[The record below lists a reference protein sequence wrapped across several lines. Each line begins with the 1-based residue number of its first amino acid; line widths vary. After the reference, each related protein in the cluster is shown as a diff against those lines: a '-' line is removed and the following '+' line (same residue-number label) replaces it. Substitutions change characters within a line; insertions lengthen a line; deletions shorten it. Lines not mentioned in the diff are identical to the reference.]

1 MIQSSLYRALNKG
14 FDYQI
19 LACKDFKESELA
31 KEVISY
37 FKPNTKA
44 ILFPE
49 FRAKKND
56 DLRSF
61 FEEFLQLLGGLRE
74 FYQALENK
82 QEAIIIAPI
91 SALLHPLP
99 KKELL
104 ESFKI
109 TLLEKYNLKDLKDK
123 LFYYGYEILDLVEVE
138 GEASFRGDI
147 VDIYAP
153 NSKAYRLSFFDT
165 ECESIKEF
173 DPTTQMSLKEDL
185 LEIEIPPTLFSLD
198 EPSYKDLK
206 TKVEQSPLNS
216 FSKDLTSFGLWFL
229 GEKANDLL
237 HAYKSVI
244 SPKALEEIQELASL
258 NELDCERFKSLK
270 VLENAQGYEDLEIHA
285 HALEGFI
292 ALHSN
297 HKITLLAPN
306 KTILDNVLGTI
317 KKSNMDNVLGT
328 IEKSNMECVIAP
340 FVLNFK
346 TPDGIFISLNSFER
360 KKKRQKSKLAL
371 NELNPGEWVV
381 HDDYGV
387 GVFSQLVQHSVLGS
401 KRDFLEIAY
410 LGEDKLLLPVENL
423 HLIARYV
430 AQSDSVPVKDRLGK
444 GSFLK
449 LKAKVRTKLLEIAG
463 KIIELAA
470 ERNLILG
477 KKMDTHL
484 AELEVFKSHAGF
496 EYTSD
501 QEKAIAEISK
511 DLSSKR
517 VMDRLL
523 SGDVGFGKT
532 EVAMHAIFCAFLN
545 GFQSVLV
552 VPTTLLAHQHFETLR
567 ARFENF
573 GVKVARLDRYA
584 SEKNK
589 LLKAVELGLI
599 DVLVGTHA
607 ILGAK
612 FKNLGLVVVD
622 EEHKFGVKQKEA
634 LKELSK
640 SVHFLS
646 MSATP
651 IPRTLNMALSQIK
664 SISSLKT
671 PPTDRKPS
679 RTFLKEK
686 NDELLKEIIYRE
698 LRRNG
703 QIFYIH
709 NHIASIS
716 KVKTKLENLI
726 PKLKIAILHSQI
738 NANKSEEIM
747 LEFAKGNY
755 QVLLCTSIVESGIH
769 LPNANTII
777 IDNAQNFGLADL
789 HQLRGRVGR
798 GKKEGFCYF
807 LIEDQKSLN
816 EQALK
821 RLLALE
827 KNSYLG
833 SGESIAYH
841 DLEIRG
847 GGNLLGQD
855 QSGHIK
861 NIGYALYTRMLEDAI
876 YELSGGKKRLEKSV
890 EIQLGVSAFL
900 NPELI
905 ASDSLRLDL
914 YRRLSLC
921 ENVDEVGQI
930 HEEIEDRF
938 GKIDDL
944 SAQFLQIITLKILA
958 NQLGILKLSNF
969 NQNITLTYSDE
980 KKESLKAPSKDD
992 NDILETL
999 LKHLRAQISLKQR

>member
-153 NSKAYRLSFFDT
+153 NSKAYRLSFFDM

-185 LEIEIPPTLFSLD
+185 LEIEIPPTLFSLN
-198 EPSYKDLK
+198 EQSYKDLK

-237 HAYKSVI
+237 QAYKSVI

-258 NELDCERFKSLK
+258 NELDNERFKFLK
-270 VLENAQGYEDLEIHA
+270 VLENPQGYEDLEIHA
-285 HALEGFI
+285 HALESFI

-297 HKITLLAPN
+297 RKITLLAPN
-306 KTILDNVLGTI
+306 KTILDNAISAL
-317 KKSNMDNVLGT
+317 
-328 IEKSNMECVIAP
+328 EKSHIECVIAP

-371 NELNPGEWVV
+371 NELNAGEWVV

-430 AQSDSVPVKDRLGK
+430 AQSDSVPTKDRLGK

-449 LKAKVRTKLLEIAG
+449 LKAKVKNKLLEIAG

-545 GFQSVLV
+545 GFQSALV

-607 ILGAK
+607 IFCAK

-664 SISSLKT
+664 GISSLKI

-686 NDELLKEIIYRE
+686 NDELLKEIIHRE

-716 KVKTKLENLI
+716 KVKTKLEDLI

-738 NANKSEEIM
+738 SANESEEIM
-747 LEFAKGNY
+747 LEFAKGSY

-890 EIQLGVSAFL
+890 EIQLSVSAFL

-921 ENVDEVGQI
+921 ENTDEVGQI
-930 HEEIEDRF
+930 HEGIEDRF

-944 SAQFLQIITLKILA
+944 STQFLQIITLKILA
-958 NQLGILKLSNF
+958 NQLGIIKLSNF
-969 NQNITLTYSDE
+969 NQNITITYSGE

-999 LKHLRAQISLKQR
+999 LKHLRAQISLKRH

>member
-153 NSKAYRLSFFDT
+153 NSKAYRLSFFDM

-258 NELDCERFKSLK
+258 NELDGERFKSLK
-270 VLENAQGYEDLEIHA
+270 VLENVQGYEDLEIHA
-285 HALEGFI
+285 HALESFI

-297 HKITLLAPN
+297 RKITLLAPN
-306 KTILDNVLGTI
+306 KTILDNAI
-317 KKSNMDNVLGT
+317 ST
-328 IEKSNMECVIAP
+328 IERSSIECVIAP
-340 FVLNFK
+340 FVLSFK

-410 LGEDKLLLPVENL
+410 WGEDKLLLPVENL

-430 AQSDSVPVKDRLGK
+430 AQSDSVPTKDRLGK

-449 LKAKVRTKLLEIAG
+449 LKAKVKTKLLEIAS

-545 GFQSVLV
+545 GFQSALV

-589 LLKAVELGLI
+589 LLKAAESGLI

-664 SISSLKT
+664 GISSLKI

-686 NDELLKEIIYRE
+686 NDELLKEIIHRE

-716 KVKTKLENLI
+716 KVKTKLEDLI

-738 NANKSEEIM
+738 NANESEEIM
-747 LEFAKGNY
+747 LEFAKGSY

-861 NIGYALYTRMLEDAI
+861 NIGYALYTCMLEDAI

-890 EIQLGVSAFL
+890 EIQLSVSAFL

-921 ENVDEVGQI
+921 ENTDEVGQI

-958 NQLGILKLSNF
+958 NQLGIIKLSNF
-969 NQNITLTYSDE
+969 NQNITITYSDE
-980 KKESLKAPSKDD
+980 KKEILKAPSKDD

-999 LKHLRAQISLKQR
+999 LKHLRAQISLKRR

>member
-37 FKPNTKA
+37 FKPNIKA

-74 FYQALENK
+74 FYQALENT
-82 QEAIIIAPI
+82 QETIIIAPI
-91 SALLHPLP
+91 SALLHSLP

-165 ECESIKEF
+165 ECESIKEL

-229 GEKANDLL
+229 GEKAQDLL
-237 HAYKSVI
+237 SAYKSVI
-244 SPKALEEIQELASL
+244 SPRALEEIQELASL
-258 NELDCERFKSLK
+258 NELDCERFKFLK

-297 HKITLLAPN
+297 HKITLLASN
-306 KTILDNVLGTI
+306 KTILDNAISTL
-317 KKSNMDNVLGT
+317 
-328 IEKSNMECVIAP
+328 EKSSIQCVIAP

-371 NELNPGEWVV
+371 NELNAGEWVV

-449 LKAKVRTKLLEIAG
+449 LKAKVRAKLLEIAG

-477 KKMDTHL
+477 KKMDVHL

-501 QEKAIAEISK
+501 QEKAIAEISR
-511 DLSSKR
+511 DLSSHR

-545 GFQSVLV
+545 GFQSALV

-589 LLKAVELGLI
+589 LLKAVELGQVDALI
-599 DVLVGTHA
+599 GTHA

-612 FKNLGLVVVD
+612 FKNLGLMVVD

-664 SISSLKT
+664 GISSLKT

-686 NDELLKEIIYRE
+686 NDELLKEIIHRE

-716 KVKTKLENLI
+716 KVKTKLEELI

-738 NANKSEEIM
+738 NANESEEIM

-958 NQLGILKLSNF
+958 NQLGIIKLSNF
-969 NQNITLTYSDE
+969 NQNITLTYNDE
-980 KKESLKAPSKDD
+980 HKESLKAPSKDD

-999 LKHLRAQISLKQR
+999 LKHLRAQISLKRR

>member
-19 LACKDFKESELA
+19 LACKDFKESKLA
-31 KEVISY
+31 KEVINY
-37 FKPNTKA
+37 FKPNIKA

-82 QEAIIIAPI
+82 QETIIIAPI

-123 LFYYGYEILDLVEVE
+123 LFYYGYEILELVEVE

-147 VDIYAP
+147 VDIYIP

-165 ECESIKEF
+165 ECESIKEL

-198 EPSYKDLK
+198 ESSYKDLK

-258 NELDCERFKSLK
+258 NELDCERFKFLE

-317 KKSNMDNVLGT
+317 KKS
-328 IEKSNMECVIAP
+328 SMECVIAP

-387 GVFSQLVQHSVLGS
+387 GVFSQLIQHSVLGS

-430 AQSDSVPVKDRLGK
+430 AQSDSVPAKDRLGK

-449 LKAKVRTKLLEIAG
+449 LKAKVRTKLLEIAS

-477 KKMDTHL
+477 KKMDVHL

-545 GFQSVLV
+545 GFQSALV

-567 ARFENF
+567 VRFENF

-589 LLKAVELGLI
+589 LLKAVELGQV

-664 SISSLKT
+664 GISSLKT

-686 NDELLKEIIYRE
+686 NDELLKEIIHRE

-716 KVKTKLENLI
+716 KVKTKLEDLI

-738 NANKSEEIM
+738 NANESEEIM

-958 NQLGILKLSNF
+958 NQLGIIKLSNF

-980 KKESLKAPSKDD
+980 HKESLKAPSKDD

-999 LKHLRAQISLKQR
+999 LKHLRAQISLKRR

>member
-153 NSKAYRLSFFDT
+153 NSKAYRLSFFDM

-185 LEIEIPPTLFSLD
+185 LEIEIPPTLFSLN
-198 EPSYKDLK
+198 EQSYKDLK

-244 SPKALEEIQELASL
+244 SPKALEEIQELTSL
-258 NELDCERFKSLK
+258 NELDGERFKFLK
-270 VLENAQGYEDLEIHA
+270 VLENPQGYEDLEIHV
-285 HALEGFI
+285 HALESFI

-297 HKITLLAPN
+297 RKITLLTPN
-306 KTILDNVLGTI
+306 KTILDNAI
-317 KKSNMDNVLGT
+317 SAF
-328 IEKSNMECVIAP
+328 EKSHIECVIAP

-371 NELNPGEWVV
+371 NELNAGEWVV

-410 LGEDKLLLPVENL
+410 WGEDKLLLPVENL

-430 AQSDSVPVKDRLGK
+430 AQSDSVPTKDRLGK

-449 LKAKVRTKLLEIAG
+449 LKAKVKTKLLEIAS

-484 AELEVFKSHAGF
+484 AELEIFKSHAGF

-545 GFQSVLV
+545 GFQSALV

-567 ARFENF
+567 VRFENF

-599 DVLVGTHA
+599 DVLVSTHA
-607 ILGAK
+607 IFCTK

-664 SISSLKT
+664 GISSLKI

-686 NDELLKEIIYRE
+686 NDELLKEIIHRE

-716 KVKTKLENLI
+716 KVKTKLEDLI

-738 NANKSEEIM
+738 NAHESEETM

-890 EIQLGVSAFL
+890 EIQLSVSAFL
-900 NPELI
+900 SPELI

-921 ENVDEVGQI
+921 ENTDEVGQI

-944 SAQFLQIITLKILA
+944 SAQFLQIITLKTLA
-958 NQLGILKLSNF
+958 NQLGIIKLSNF
-969 NQNITLTYSDE
+969 NQNITITYSDE

-999 LKHLRAQISLKQR
+999 LKHLRAQISLKRH

>member
-19 LACKDFKESELA
+19 LACKDFKESKLA

-37 FKPNTKA
+37 FKPNIKA
-44 ILFPE
+44 VLFPE

-61 FEEFLQLLGGLRE
+61 FKEFLQLLGGLRE

-82 QEAIIIAPI
+82 QETIIIAPI

-153 NSKAYRLSFFDT
+153 NSKAYRLSFFDA
-165 ECESIKEF
+165 ECESIKEL

-229 GEKANDLL
+229 GEKAQDLL
-237 HAYKSVI
+237 SVYKSAI

-317 KKSNMDNVLGT
+317 
-328 IEKSNMECVIAP
+328 EKSSMECVIAP

-346 TPDGIFISLNSFER
+346 TPDGIFISLNSFEK

-430 AQSDSVPVKDRLGK
+430 AQSDNVPAKDRLGK

-449 LKAKVRTKLLEIAG
+449 LKAKVRAKLLEIAS

-477 KKMDTHL
+477 KKMDVHL

-545 GFQSVLV
+545 GFQSALV

-589 LLKAVELGLI
+589 LLKAVELGLV

-664 SISSLKT
+664 GISSLKT

-716 KVKTKLENLI
+716 KVKTKLEELI

-807 LIEDQKSLN
+807 LIEDQKNLN

-938 GKIDDL
+938 GKMDDL

-958 NQLGILKLSNF
+958 NQLGIIKLSNF

-980 KKESLKAPSKDD
+980 HKESLKAPSKDD

-999 LKHLRAQISLKQR
+999 LKHLRAQISLKRR

>member
-19 LACKDFKESELA
+19 LACKDFKESKLA

-37 FKPNTKA
+37 FKPNIKA

-82 QEAIIIAPI
+82 QEVIIIAPI

-165 ECESIKEF
+165 ECESIKEL

-198 EPSYKDLK
+198 ESSYKDLK

-237 HAYKSVI
+237 HAYKSII
-244 SPKALEEIQELASL
+244 SPRALEEIQELASL
-258 NELDCERFKSLK
+258 NELDDERFKFLK

-292 ALHSN
+292 ALHSH

-306 KTILDNVLGTI
+306 KTILDNALGAL
-317 KKSNMDNVLGT
+317 DAG
-328 IEKSNMECVIAP
+328 NMECVIAP

-346 TPDGIFISLNSFER
+346 TPDRIFISLNSFER
-360 KKKRQKSKLAL
+360 KKKHKKSKLAL

-430 AQSDSVPVKDRLGK
+430 AQSDSVPAKDRLGK

-477 KKMDTHL
+477 KKMDVHL

-496 EYTSD
+496 EYTND

-545 GFQSVLV
+545 GFQSALV

-567 ARFENF
+567 VRFENF
-573 GVKVARLDRYA
+573 GVKVARLDRYV

-589 LLKAVELGLI
+589 LLKAVELGQVDALI
-599 DVLVGTHA
+599 GTHA

-612 FKNLGLVVVD
+612 FKNLGLMVVD

-664 SISSLKT
+664 GISSLKT

-686 NDELLKEIIYRE
+686 NDELLKEIIHRE

-738 NANKSEEIM
+738 NANESEEIM

-777 IDNAQNFGLADL
+777 INNAQNFGLADL

-921 ENVDEVGQI
+921 ENTDEVGQI

-999 LKHLRAQISLKQR
+999 LKHLRAQISLKRR

>member
-244 SPKALEEIQELASL
+244 SPRALEEIQELASL

-270 VLENAQGYEDLEIHA
+270 VLETPQGYEDLEIHV

-306 KTILDNVLGTI
+306 KTILDNAISAL
-317 KKSNMDNVLGT
+317 
-328 IEKSNMECVIAP
+328 EKSSMECVIAP

-371 NELNPGEWVV
+371 NELNVGDWVV

-430 AQSDSVPVKDRLGK
+430 AQSDSVPAKDRLGK

-449 LKAKVRTKLLEIAG
+449 LKAKVRTKLLEIAS

-477 KKMDTHL
+477 KKMDVHL

-545 GFQSVLV
+545 GFQSALV

-589 LLKAVELGLI
+589 LLKAVELGLV

-664 SISSLKT
+664 GISSLKT

-686 NDELLKEIIYRE
+686 NDELLKEIIHRE

-738 NANKSEEIM
+738 NANESEEIM

-958 NQLGILKLSNF
+958 NQLGIIKLSNF

-980 KKESLKAPSKDD
+980 HKESLKAPSKDD

-999 LKHLRAQISLKQR
+999 LKHLRAQISLKRR

>member
-19 LACKDFKESELA
+19 LACKDFKESKLA

-37 FKPNTKA
+37 FKPNIKA

-153 NSKAYRLSFFDT
+153 NSKAYRLSFFDA
-165 ECESIKEF
+165 ECESIKEL

-185 LEIEIPPTLFSLD
+185 LEIEIPPTLFSLN
-198 EPSYKDLK
+198 EQSYKDLK

-244 SPKALEEIQELASL
+244 SSKALEEIQELASL
-258 NELDCERFKSLK
+258 NELDGERFKFLE
-270 VLENAQGYEDLEIHA
+270 VLENPQGYEDLEIHA

-292 ALHSN
+292 ALHSH

-317 KKSNMDNVLGT
+317 
-328 IEKSNMECVIAP
+328 EKSSMECVIAP

-360 KKKRQKSKLAL
+360 KRKRQKSKLAL

-430 AQSDSVPVKDRLGK
+430 AQSDSVPAKDRLGK

-511 DLSSKR
+511 DLSSHR

-545 GFQSVLV
+545 GFQSALV

-589 LLKAVELGLI
+589 LLKAVELGLV

-664 SISSLKT
+664 GISSLKT

-686 NDELLKEIIYRE
+686 NDELLKEIIHRE

-716 KVKTKLENLI
+716 KVKTKLEDLI

-738 NANKSEEIM
+738 NANESEEIM

-807 LIEDQKSLN
+807 LIENQKSLN

-833 SGESIAYH
+833 SGESVAYH

-921 ENVDEVGQI
+921 ENTDEMGQI

-958 NQLGILKLSNF
+958 NQLGIIKLSNF
-969 NQNITLTYSDE
+969 NQNITITYGDE

-999 LKHLRAQISLKQR
+999 LKHLRAQISLKRR

>member
-19 LACKDFKESELA
+19 LACKDFKESKLA

-37 FKPNTKA
+37 FKPNIKA
-44 ILFPE
+44 VLFPE

-61 FEEFLQLLGGLRE
+61 FEEFLQLLGALRE

-82 QEAIIIAPI
+82 QETIIIAPI

-147 VDIYAP
+147 VDIYIP

-165 ECESIKEF
+165 ECESIKEL

-258 NELDCERFKSLK
+258 NELGGERFKSLK
-270 VLENAQGYEDLEIHA
+270 VLETPQGYEDLEIHA

-292 ALHSN
+292 ALHSSR
-297 HKITLLAPN
+297 KITLLAPN
-306 KTILDNVLGTI
+306 KTILDNAISAL
-317 KKSNMDNVLGT
+317 
-328 IEKSNMECVIAP
+328 EKSNIECVIAP

-430 AQSDSVPVKDRLGK
+430 AQSDSVPAKDRLGK

-449 LKAKVRTKLLEIAG
+449 LKAKVRTKLLEIAS

-545 GFQSVLV
+545 GFQSALV

-567 ARFENF
+567 VRFENF
-573 GVKVARLDRYA
+573 GVRVARLDRYA

-589 LLKAVELGLI
+589 LLKVVELGQV

-664 SISSLKT
+664 GISSLKT

-716 KVKTKLENLI
+716 KVKTKLEELI

-833 SGESIAYH
+833 SGESVAYH

-921 ENVDEVGQI
+921 ENTDEVGQI

-958 NQLGILKLSNF
+958 NQLGIIKLSNF

-980 KKESLKAPSKDD
+980 HKESLKAPSKDD

-999 LKHLRAQISLKQR
+999 LKHLHAQISLKRR

>member
-19 LACKDFKESELA
+19 LACKDFKESKLA

-37 FKPNTKA
+37 FKPNIKA

-82 QEAIIIAPI
+82 QETIIIAPI

-165 ECESIKEF
+165 ECESIKEL

-198 EPSYKDLK
+198 ESSYKDLK

-229 GEKANDLL
+229 GEKAQDLPSV
-237 HAYKSVI
+237 YKSVI
-244 SPKALEEIQELASL
+244 SPRALEEIQELASL
-258 NELDCERFKSLK
+258 NELDYERFKFLK

-285 HALEGFI
+285 QALEGFI

-297 HKITLLAPN
+297 RKITLLAPN
-306 KTILDNVLGTI
+306 KTILDNAISAL
-317 KKSNMDNVLGT
+317 
-328 IEKSNMECVIAP
+328 EKSHIECVIAP

-430 AQSDSVPVKDRLGK
+430 VQSDSVPIKDRLGK

-449 LKAKVRTKLLEIAG
+449 LKAKVRAKLLEIAG

-501 QEKAIAEISK
+501 QEKAIAEISR
-511 DLSSKR
+511 DLSSHR

-545 GFQSVLV
+545 GFQSALV

-589 LLKAVELGLI
+589 LLKAVELGLV

-664 SISSLKT
+664 GISSLKI

-716 KVKTKLENLI
+716 KVKTKLEELI

-738 NANKSEEIM
+738 NANESEEIM

-833 SGESIAYH
+833 SGESVAYH

-890 EIQLGVSAFL
+890 EIQLGVSVFL

-958 NQLGILKLSNF
+958 NQLGIIKLSNF
-969 NQNITLTYSDE
+969 NQNITITYSDE

-999 LKHLRAQISLKQR
+999 LKHLRAQISLKRR

>member
-1 MIQSSLYRALNKG
+1 MIQSSLYKALNKG

-19 LACKDFKESELA
+19 LACKDFKESKLA

-82 QEAIIIAPI
+82 QEVIIIAPI

-153 NSKAYRLSFFDT
+153 NSKAYRLSFFDM

-185 LEIEIPPTLFSLD
+185 LEIEIPPTLFSLN
-198 EPSYKDLK
+198 EQSYKDLK
-206 TKVEQSPLNS
+206 TKVEQSPFNS

-229 GEKANDLL
+229 GEKAHDLL

-258 NELDCERFKSLK
+258 NELDGERFKFLK
-270 VLENAQGYEDLEIHA
+270 VLENPQGYEDLEIHA
-285 HALEGFI
+285 HALESFI

-297 HKITLLAPN
+297 RKITLLAPN
-306 KTILDNVLGTI
+306 KTILDNAI
-317 KKSNMDNVLGT
+317 SA
-328 IEKSNMECVIAP
+328 IEKSNIECVIAP

-371 NELNPGEWVV
+371 NELNAGEWVV

-430 AQSDSVPVKDRLGK
+430 AQSDSVPIKDRLGK

-449 LKAKVRTKLLEIAG
+449 LKAKVKTKLLEIAG

-545 GFQSVLV
+545 GFQSALV

-589 LLKAVELGLI
+589 LLKAVELGLV
-599 DVLVGTHA
+599 DALVGTHA

-664 SISSLKT
+664 GISSLKI

-716 KVKTKLENLI
+716 KVKTKLEELI

-738 NANKSEEIM
+738 NANESEEIM

-833 SGESIAYH
+833 SGESVAYH

-921 ENVDEVGQI
+921 ENTDEVGQI

-958 NQLGILKLSNF
+958 NQLGIIKLSNF
-969 NQNITLTYSDE
+969 NQNITITYSGE

-999 LKHLRAQISLKQR
+999 LKHLRAQISLKRH

>member
-19 LACKDFKESELA
+19 LACKDFKESKLA

-44 ILFPE
+44 VLFPE

-82 QEAIIIAPI
+82 QEVIIIAPI
-91 SALLHPLP
+91 STLLHPLP

-147 VDIYAP
+147 VDIYIP

-165 ECESIKEF
+165 ECESIKEL

-229 GEKANDLL
+229 GEKVQDLL
-237 HAYKSVI
+237 SVYKSVI
-244 SPKALEEIQELASL
+244 SPRALEEIQELASL
-258 NELDCERFKSLK
+258 NELDYERFKFLK

-317 KKSNMDNVLGT
+317 
-328 IEKSNMECVIAP
+328 EKSSMECVIAP

-430 AQSDSVPVKDRLGK
+430 AQSDSVPAKDRLGK

-477 KKMDTHL
+477 KKMDVHL

-511 DLSSKR
+511 DLSSHR

-545 GFQSVLV
+545 GFQSALV

-573 GVKVARLDRYA
+573 GVKVARLDRYIKT
-584 SEKNK
+584 SEKSK
-589 LLKAVELGLI
+589 LLKAVELGLVDALI
-599 DVLVGTHA
+599 GTHA

-612 FKNLGLVVVD
+612 FKNLGLMVVD

-664 SISSLKT
+664 GISSLKT

-738 NANKSEEIM
+738 NANESEEIM

-921 ENVDEVGQI
+921 ENTDEVGQI

-958 NQLGILKLSNF
+958 NQLGIIKLSNF

-999 LKHLRAQISLKQR
+999 LKHLRAQISLKRR

>member
-19 LACKDFKESELA
+19 LACKDFKESKLA

-37 FKPNTKA
+37 FKPNIKA
-44 ILFPE
+44 VLFPE

-82 QEAIIIAPI
+82 QETIIIAPI

-109 TLLEKYNLKDLKDK
+109 TLLEKYNLKNLKDK

-147 VDIYAP
+147 VDIYIP

-165 ECESIKEF
+165 ECESIKEL

-258 NELDCERFKSLK
+258 SELDCERFKFLE

-306 KTILDNVLGTI
+306 KTILDNVISALER
-317 KKSNMDNVLGT
+317 SN
-328 IEKSNMECVIAP
+328 IECVIAP

-430 AQSDSVPVKDRLGK
+430 AQSDSVPAKDRLGK

-477 KKMDTHL
+477 KKMDVHL

-545 GFQSVLV
+545 GFQSALV

-584 SEKNK
+584 REKNK
-589 LLKAVELGLI
+589 LLKAVELGQV

-607 ILGAK
+607 ILGTK

-664 SISSLKT
+664 GISSLKT

-738 NANKSEEIM
+738 NANESEEIM

-958 NQLGILKLSNF
+958 NQLGIIKLSNF

-980 KKESLKAPSKDD
+980 HKESLKAPSKDD

-999 LKHLRAQISLKQR
+999 LKHLRAQISLK

>member
-153 NSKAYRLSFFDT
+153 NSKAYRLSFFDA

-185 LEIEIPPTLFSLD
+185 LEIEIPPTLFSLN
-198 EPSYKDLK
+198 EQSYKDLK

-258 NELDCERFKSLK
+258 NELDNERFKSLK
-270 VLENAQGYEDLEIHA
+270 VLETPQGYEDLEIHV
-285 HALEGFI
+285 HALESFI

-297 HKITLLAPN
+297 RKITILAPN
-306 KTILDNVLGTI
+306 KTILDNAISAL
-317 KKSNMDNVLGT
+317 
-328 IEKSNMECVIAP
+328 EKSHIECVIAP

-430 AQSDSVPVKDRLGK
+430 AQSDSVPAKDRLGK

-449 LKAKVRTKLLEIAG
+449 LKAKVRTKLLEIAS

-501 QEKAIAEISK
+501 QEKTIAEISK
-511 DLSSKR
+511 DLSSHR

-545 GFQSVLV
+545 GFQSALV

-589 LLKAVELGLI
+589 LLKAAELGLI

-607 ILGAK
+607 IFCAK

-664 SISSLKT
+664 GISSLKI

-686 NDELLKEIIYRE
+686 NDELLKEIIHRE

-716 KVKTKLENLI
+716 KVKTKLEDLI

-738 NANKSEEIM
+738 SANESEEIM

-833 SGESIAYH
+833 SGESVAYH

-890 EIQLGVSAFL
+890 EIQLSVSAFL

-921 ENVDEVGQI
+921 ENTDEVGQI

-958 NQLGILKLSNF
+958 NQLGIIKLSNF
-969 NQNITLTYSDE
+969 NQNITITYGDE

-999 LKHLRAQISLKQR
+999 LKHLRAQISLKRR

>member
-37 FKPNTKA
+37 FKPNIKA

-147 VDIYAP
+147 VDIYIP

-165 ECESIKEF
+165 ECESIKEL

-185 LEIEIPPTLFSLD
+185 LEIEIPPTLFSLN
-198 EPSYKDLK
+198 EQSYKDLK

-229 GEKANDLL
+229 DEKAQDLL
-237 HAYKSVI
+237 SVYKSII
-244 SPKALEEIQELASL
+244 SPRALEEIQELASL
-258 NELDCERFKSLK
+258 NELDCERFKFLK
-270 VLENAQGYEDLEIHA
+270 VLENAQDYEDLEIHA

-297 HKITLLAPN
+297 RKITLLAPN
-306 KTILDNVLGTI
+306 KTILDNAISAL
-317 KKSNMDNVLGT
+317 
-328 IEKSNMECVIAP
+328 EKSHIECVIAP

-410 LGEDKLLLPVENL
+410 FGEDKLLLPVENL

-430 AQSDSVPVKDRLGK
+430 AQSDSVPTKDRLGK

-449 LKAKVRTKLLEIAG
+449 LKAKVKTKLLEIAG

-484 AELEVFKSHAGF
+484 AELEIFKSHAGF

-545 GFQSVLV
+545 GFQSALV

-607 ILGAK
+607 IFCAK

-664 SISSLKT
+664 GISSLKI

-679 RTFLKEK
+679 HTFLKEK
-686 NDELLKEIIYRE
+686 NDKLLKEIIHRE

-716 KVKTKLENLI
+716 KVKTKLEELI

-738 NANKSEEIM
+738 NAHESEETM

-890 EIQLGVSAFL
+890 EIQLSVSAFL

-905 ASDSLRLDL
+905 GSDSLRLDL

-921 ENVDEVGQI
+921 ENTDEVGQI

-958 NQLGILKLSNF
+958 NQLGIIKLSNF
-969 NQNITLTYSDE
+969 NQNITITYSGE

-999 LKHLRAQISLKQR
+999 LKHLCAQISLKRC

>member
-1 MIQSSLYRALNKG
+1 MIQSSLYEALNKG

-37 FKPNTKA
+37 FRPNIKA

-153 NSKAYRLSFFDT
+153 NSKAYRLSFFDM

-185 LEIEIPPTLFSLD
+185 LEIEIPPTLFSLN
-198 EPSYKDLK
+198 EQSYKDLK

-237 HAYKSVI
+237 HAHKSVI

-258 NELDCERFKSLK
+258 NELDGERFKFLK
-270 VLENAQGYEDLEIHA
+270 VLENPQGYEDLEIHA
-285 HALEGFI
+285 HALESFI
-292 ALHSN
+292 TLHSN
-297 HKITLLAPN
+297 RKITLLATN
-306 KTILDNVLGTI
+306 KTILDNAISTL
-317 KKSNMDNVLGT
+317 
-328 IEKSNMECVIAP
+328 EKSHIECVIAP

-371 NELNPGEWVV
+371 NELNAGEWVV

-410 LGEDKLLLPVENL
+410 FGEDKLLLPVENL

-430 AQSDSVPVKDRLGK
+430 AQSDSVPIKDRLGK

-449 LKAKVRTKLLEIAG
+449 LKAKVKTKLLEIAS

-511 DLSSKR
+511 DLSSKK

-545 GFQSVLV
+545 GFQSALV

-607 ILGAK
+607 ILGTK

-664 SISSLKT
+664 GISSLKT

-716 KVKTKLENLI
+716 KVKTKLEELI

-738 NANKSEEIM
+738 NANESEEIM

-833 SGESIAYH
+833 SGESVAYH

-861 NIGYALYTRMLEDAI
+861 NIGYALYTCMLEDAI

-921 ENVDEVGQI
+921 EDVDEVGQI

-958 NQLGILKLSNF
+958 NQLGIIKLSNF
-969 NQNITLTYSDE
+969 NQNITLTYNDE
-980 KKESLKAPSKDD
+980 HKESLKSPSKDD

-999 LKHLRAQISLKQR
+999 LKHLRTQISLKRR

>member
-14 FDYQI
+14 FYYQI
-19 LACKDFKESELA
+19 LACKDFKESKLA

-37 FKPNTKA
+37 FKPNIKA
-44 ILFPE
+44 VLFPE

-82 QEAIIIAPI
+82 QETIIIAPI

-229 GEKANDLL
+229 GEKVQDLL
-237 HAYKSVI
+237 SVYKSVI
-244 SPKALEEIQELASL
+244 SPRALEEIQELASL
-258 NELDCERFKSLK
+258 NELDYERFKFLK

-317 KKSNMDNVLGT
+317 
-328 IEKSNMECVIAP
+328 EKSSMECVIAP

-430 AQSDSVPVKDRLGK
+430 AQSDSVPAKDRLGK

-449 LKAKVRTKLLEIAG
+449 LKAKVRTKLLEIAS

-589 LLKAVELGLI
+589 LLKAVELGQVDALI
-599 DVLVGTHA
+599 GTHA

-664 SISSLKT
+664 GISSLKT

-833 SGESIAYH
+833 SGESVAYH

-969 NQNITLTYSDE
+969 NQNITLTYNDE
-980 KKESLKAPSKDD
+980 HKESLKAPSKDD

-999 LKHLRAQISLKQR
+999 LKHLRAQISLKRR

>member
-82 QEAIIIAPI
+82 QETIIIAPI

-173 DPTTQMSLKEDL
+173 DPITQMSLKEDL

-237 HAYKSVI
+237 HAHKSVI

-258 NELDCERFKSLK
+258 NELDGERFKSLK
-270 VLENAQGYEDLEIHA
+270 VLETPQGYEDLEIHA

-292 ALHSN
+292 ALHSH

-306 KTILDNVLGTI
+306 KTILDNAISALERSSI
-317 KKSNMDNVLGT
+317 
-328 IEKSNMECVIAP
+328 ECVIAP

-430 AQSDSVPVKDRLGK
+430 VQSDSVPAKDRLGK

-449 LKAKVRTKLLEIAG
+449 LKAKVRTKLLEIAS

-477 KKMDTHL
+477 KKMDVHL

-511 DLSSKR
+511 DLSSHR

-545 GFQSVLV
+545 GFQSALV

-589 LLKAVELGLI
+589 LLKAVELGLV

-664 SISSLKT
+664 GISSLKT

-686 NDELLKEIIYRE
+686 NDELLKEIIHRE

-716 KVKTKLENLI
+716 KVKTKLEELI

-833 SGESIAYH
+833 SGESVAYH

-921 ENVDEVGQI
+921 ENTDEVGQI

-958 NQLGILKLSNF
+958 NQLGIIKLSNF
-969 NQNITLTYSDE
+969 NQNITITYSDE

-999 LKHLRAQISLKQR
+999 LKHLRAQISLKRR

>member
-19 LACKDFKESELA
+19 LACKDFKESKLA

-37 FKPNTKA
+37 FRPNTKA

-82 QEAIIIAPI
+82 QETIIIAPI

-165 ECESIKEF
+165 ECESIKEL

-198 EPSYKDLK
+198 ESSYKDLK

-244 SPKALEEIQELASL
+244 SPRALEEIQELASL
-258 NELDCERFKSLK
+258 NELNYERFKFLK

-292 ALHSN
+292 ALHSH

-317 KKSNMDNVLGT
+317 
-328 IEKSNMECVIAP
+328 EKSSMECVIAP

-477 KKMDTHL
+477 KKMDVHL

-545 GFQSVLV
+545 GFQSALV

-567 ARFENF
+567 VRFENF

-589 LLKAVELGLI
+589 LLKAVELGQVDALI
-599 DVLVGTHA
+599 GTHA

-664 SISSLKT
+664 GISSLKT

-686 NDELLKEIIYRE
+686 NDELLKEIIHRE

-716 KVKTKLENLI
+716 KVKTKLEDLI

-738 NANKSEEIM
+738 NANESEEIM

-921 ENVDEVGQI
+921 ENTDEVGQI

-944 SAQFLQIITLKILA
+944 STQFLQIITLKILA
-958 NQLGILKLSNF
+958 NQLGIIKLSNF
-969 NQNITLTYSDE
+969 NQNITLTYNNE
-980 KKESLKAPSKDD
+980 HKESLKAPSKDD

-999 LKHLRAQISLKQR
+999 LKHLHAQISLKRR

>member
-19 LACKDFKESELA
+19 LACKDFKESKLA

-44 ILFPE
+44 VLFPE

-82 QEAIIIAPI
+82 QEVIIIAPI

-165 ECESIKEF
+165 ECESIKEL
-173 DPTTQMSLKEDL
+173 DPTTQMSLKEEL

-229 GEKANDLL
+229 GEKAQDLL
-237 HAYKSVI
+237 SVYKSVI
-244 SPKALEEIQELASL
+244 SPRALEEIQELASL
-258 NELDCERFKSLK
+258 NELNYERFKFLK

-297 HKITLLAPN
+297 RKITLLAPN
-306 KTILDNVLGTI
+306 KTILDNI
-317 KKSNMDNVLGT
+317 LGT
-328 IEKSNMECVIAP
+328 IEKSSMECVIAP

-387 GVFSQLVQHSVLGS
+387 GVFSQLIQHSVLGS

-430 AQSDSVPVKDRLGK
+430 AQSDSVPAKDRLGK

-449 LKAKVRTKLLEIAG
+449 LKAKVRTKLLEIAS

-477 KKMDTHL
+477 KKMDVHL

-545 GFQSVLV
+545 GFQSALV

-664 SISSLKT
+664 GISSLKT

-686 NDELLKEIIYRE
+686 NDELLKEIIHRE

-716 KVKTKLENLI
+716 KVKTKLEGLI

-738 NANKSEEIM
+738 NANESEEIM

-777 IDNAQNFGLADL
+777 INNAQNFGLADL

-921 ENVDEVGQI
+921 EDVDEVGQI

-958 NQLGILKLSNF
+958 NQLGIIKLSNF
-969 NQNITLTYSDE
+969 NQNITITYGDE

-999 LKHLRAQISLKQR
+999 LKHLRTQISLKRR

>member
-1 MIQSSLYRALNKG
+1 MIQSSLYKALNEG

-19 LACKDFKESELA
+19 LACKDFKESKLA
-31 KEVISY
+31 KEVINY

-44 ILFPE
+44 VLFPE

-82 QEAIIIAPI
+82 QKAIIIAPI

-147 VDIYAP
+147 VDIYIP

-165 ECESIKEF
+165 ECESIKEL

-258 NELDCERFKSLK
+258 NELDGERFKFLK
-270 VLENAQGYEDLEIHA
+270 VLEKAQGYEDLEIHV

-317 KKSNMDNVLGT
+317 
-328 IEKSNMECVIAP
+328 EKSNMECVIAP

-346 TPDGIFISLNSFER
+346 TPDRIFISLNSFAR
-360 KKKRQKSKLAL
+360 KKKHRKSKLAL
-371 NELNPGEWVV
+371 NELNAGEWVV

-387 GVFSQLVQHSVLGS
+387 GVFSQLIQHSVLGS

-430 AQSDSVPVKDRLGK
+430 AQSDSVPAKDRLGK

-511 DLSSKR
+511 DLSSHR

-545 GFQSVLV
+545 GFQSALV

-589 LLKAVELGLI
+589 LLKAVELGQV

-664 SISSLKT
+664 GISSLKT

-938 GKIDDL
+938 GKMDDL

-969 NQNITLTYSDE
+969 NQNITLTYNDE
-980 KKESLKAPSKDD
+980 HKESLKAPSKDD

-999 LKHLRAQISLKQR
+999 LKHLRAQISLKRR

>member
-19 LACKDFKESELA
+19 LACKDFKETKLA
-31 KEVISY
+31 KEVINY
-37 FKPNTKA
+37 FKPNIKA
-44 ILFPE
+44 VLFPE

-82 QEAIIIAPI
+82 QEVIIIAPI

-109 TLLEKYNLKDLKDK
+109 TFLEKYNLKDLKDK

-147 VDIYAP
+147 VDIYIP

-165 ECESIKEF
+165 ECESIKEL

-244 SPKALEEIQELASL
+244 SPRALEEIQELASL
-258 NELDCERFKSLK
+258 NELDYERFKFLK

-306 KTILDNVLGTI
+306 KTILDNAISAL
-317 KKSNMDNVLGT
+317 
-328 IEKSNMECVIAP
+328 EKSSIQCVIAP

-346 TPDGIFISLNSFER
+346 TPDRIFISLNSFER

-430 AQSDSVPVKDRLGK
+430 AQSDSVPAKDRLGK

-477 KKMDTHL
+477 KKMDVYL

-501 QEKAIAEISK
+501 QEKAIAEISR

-589 LLKAVELGLI
+589 LLKAVELGQV

-664 SISSLKT
+664 GISSLKT

-716 KVKTKLENLI
+716 KVKTKLEGLI

-738 NANKSEEIM
+738 NAYESEEIM

-921 ENVDEVGQI
+921 EDVDEVGQI

-969 NQNITLTYSDE
+969 NQNITITYSDE

-999 LKHLRAQISLKQR
+999 LKHLRAQISLKRR

>member
-1 MIQSSLYRALNKG
+1 MIQSSLYGALNKG

-91 SALLHPLP
+91 SALLHSLP

-153 NSKAYRLSFFDT
+153 NSKAYRLSFFDM

-185 LEIEIPPTLFSLD
+185 LEIEIPPTLFSLN
-198 EPSYKDLK
+198 EQSYKDLK

-244 SPKALEEIQELASL
+244 SPRALEEIQELTSL
-258 NELDCERFKSLK
+258 NELDNERFKFLK
-270 VLENAQGYEDLEIHA
+270 VLENPQGYEDLEIHV
-285 HALEGFI
+285 HALESFI

-297 HKITLLAPN
+297 RKITLLAPN
-306 KTILDNVLGTI
+306 KTILDNAISAL
-317 KKSNMDNVLGT
+317 
-328 IEKSNMECVIAP
+328 EKSHIECVIAP

-360 KKKRQKSKLAL
+360 KKKRQRSKLAL
-371 NELNPGEWVV
+371 NELNAGEWVV

-430 AQSDSVPVKDRLGK
+430 AQSDSVPIKDRLGK

-484 AELEVFKSHAGF
+484 AELEIFKSHAGF

-511 DLSSKR
+511 DLSSHR

-545 GFQSVLV
+545 GFQSALV

-664 SISSLKT
+664 GISSLKI

-686 NDELLKEIIYRE
+686 NDELLKEIIHRE

-716 KVKTKLENLI
+716 KVKTKLEELI

-738 NANKSEEIM
+738 NAHESEEIM

-890 EIQLGVSAFL
+890 EIQLSVSAFL

-921 ENVDEVGQI
+921 ENTNEVGQI

-958 NQLGILKLSNF
+958 NQLGIIKLSNF
-969 NQNITLTYSDE
+969 NQNITITYSDE

-999 LKHLRAQISLKQR
+999 LKHLRAQIPLKRH

>member
-19 LACKDFKESELA
+19 LACKDFKESKLA

-37 FKPNTKA
+37 FKPNIKA

-82 QEAIIIAPI
+82 QETIIIAPI

-123 LFYYGYEILDLVEVE
+123 LFYYGYEIVDLVEVE

-147 VDIYAP
+147 VDIYVP

-165 ECESIKEF
+165 ECESIKEL
-173 DPTTQMSLKEDL
+173 DPTTQMSLKEEL

-229 GEKANDLL
+229 GEKAQDLL
-237 HAYKSVI
+237 SVYKSVI
-244 SPKALEEIQELASL
+244 SPRALEEIQELASL
-258 NELDCERFKSLK
+258 NELDCERFKLLK

-317 KKSNMDNVLGT
+317 
-328 IEKSNMECVIAP
+328 EKSSMECVIAP

-371 NELNPGEWVV
+371 NELNAGEWVV

-430 AQSDSVPVKDRLGK
+430 AQSDSVPIKDRLGK

-477 KKMDTHL
+477 KKMDTRL

-545 GFQSVLV
+545 GFQSALV

-584 SEKNK
+584 SGKNK

-607 ILGAK
+607 ILGTK

-664 SISSLKT
+664 GISSLKT

-716 KVKTKLENLI
+716 KVKTKLEDLI

-738 NANKSEEIM
+738 SANESEEIM

-833 SGESIAYH
+833 SGESVAYH

-905 ASDSLRLDL
+905 ANDSLRLDL

-921 ENVDEVGQI
+921 ENTDEVGQI

-958 NQLGILKLSNF
+958 NQLGIIKLSSF
-969 NQNITLTYSDE
+969 NQNITITYSDE

-999 LKHLRAQISLKQR
+999 LKHLRAQISLKRR

>member
-1 MIQSSLYRALNKG
+1 MIQSSLYGALNKG

-173 DPTTQMSLKEDL
+173 DPTTQMSLKEDW
-185 LEIEIPPTLFSLD
+185 LEIEIPPTLFSLN
-198 EPSYKDLK
+198 EQSYKDLK

-237 HAYKSVI
+237 HAYKSVM
-244 SPKALEEIQELASL
+244 SPRALEEIQELASL
-258 NELDCERFKSLK
+258 NELDGERFKFLK
-270 VLENAQGYEDLEIHA
+270 VLENPQGYEDLEIHV
-285 HALEGFI
+285 HALESFI

-297 HKITLLAPN
+297 RKITLLTPN
-306 KTILDNVLGTI
+306 KTILDNAI
-317 KKSNMDNVLGT
+317 SAF
-328 IEKSNMECVIAP
+328 EKSHIECVIAP

-371 NELNPGEWVV
+371 NELNAGEWVV

-430 AQSDSVPVKDRLGK
+430 AQSDSVPIKDRLGK

-449 LKAKVRTKLLEIAG
+449 LKAKVKTKLLEIAG

-545 GFQSVLV
+545 GFQSALV

-607 ILGAK
+607 ILGTK

-664 SISSLKT
+664 GISSLKI

-686 NDELLKEIIYRE
+686 NDELLKEIIHRE

-716 KVKTKLENLI
+716 KIKTKLEDLI

-738 NANKSEEIM
+738 NASESEEIM

-821 RLLALE
+821 RLIALE

-890 EIQLGVSAFL
+890 EIQLSVSAFL

-905 ASDSLRLDL
+905 GSDNLRLDL

-921 ENVDEVGQI
+921 ENTDEVGQI

-958 NQLGILKLSNF
+958 NQLGIIKLSNF
-969 NQNITLTYSDE
+969 NQNITITYSDE

-999 LKHLRAQISLKQR
+999 LKHLRAQISLKRR

>member
-19 LACKDFKESELA
+19 LTCKDFKESELA

-82 QEAIIIAPI
+82 QETIIIAPI

-165 ECESIKEF
+165 ECESIKEL

-198 EPSYKDLK
+198 ESSYKDLK

-244 SPKALEEIQELASL
+244 SPRALEEIQELASL
-258 NELDCERFKSLK
+258 NELNYERFKFLK

-292 ALHSN
+292 ALHSH

-306 KTILDNVLGTI
+306 KTILDNAISAL
-317 KKSNMDNVLGT
+317 
-328 IEKSNMECVIAP
+328 EKSNIECVIAP

-449 LKAKVRTKLLEIAG
+449 LKAKVRAKLLEIAG

-501 QEKAIAEISK
+501 QEKAIAEISR

-545 GFQSVLV
+545 GFQSALV

-567 ARFENF
+567 ARFKNF
-573 GVKVARLDRYA
+573 GVKVARLDRYIKT

-589 LLKAVELGLI
+589 LLKAVELGQIDALI
-599 DVLVGTHA
+599 GTHA

-612 FKNLGLVVVD
+612 FKNLGLMVVD

-664 SISSLKT
+664 GISSLKT

-738 NANKSEEIM
+738 NANESEEIM

-807 LIEDQKSLN
+807 LIENQKNLN

-944 SAQFLQIITLKILA
+944 STQFLQIITLKILA
-958 NQLGILKLSNF
+958 NQLGIIKLSNF
-969 NQNITLTYSDE
+969 NQNITITYSDE

-999 LKHLRAQISLKQR
+999 LKHLRAQISLKRR

>member
-185 LEIEIPPTLFSLD
+185 LEIEIPPTLFSLN
-198 EPSYKDLK
+198 EQSYKDLK

-244 SPKALEEIQELASL
+244 SPRALEEIQELASL
-258 NELDCERFKSLK
+258 NELDNERFKFLK
-270 VLENAQGYEDLEIHA
+270 VLESPQGYEDLEIHA
-285 HALEGFI
+285 HALESFI

-297 HKITLLAPN
+297 RKITLLAPN
-306 KTILDNVLGTI
+306 KTILDNAISAL
-317 KKSNMDNVLGT
+317 
-328 IEKSNMECVIAP
+328 EKSHIECVIAP

-371 NELNPGEWVV
+371 NELNAGEWVV

-410 LGEDKLLLPVENL
+410 FGEDKLLLPVENL

-430 AQSDSVPVKDRLGK
+430 AQSDSVPIKDRLGK

-449 LKAKVRTKLLEIAG
+449 LKAKVKTKLLEIAG

-545 GFQSVLV
+545 GFQSALV

-607 ILGAK
+607 IFCAK

-664 SISSLKT
+664 GISSLKI

-686 NDELLKEIIYRE
+686 NDELLKEIIHRE

-716 KVKTKLENLI
+716 KVKTKLEDLI

-738 NANKSEEIM
+738 NANESEEIM

-890 EIQLGVSAFL
+890 EIQLSVSAFL

-905 ASDSLRLDL
+905 GSDSLRLDL

-921 ENVDEVGQI
+921 ENTGEVGQI

-958 NQLGILKLSNF
+958 NQLGIIKLSNF
-969 NQNITLTYSDE
+969 NQNITITYSDE

-999 LKHLRAQISLKQR
+999 LKHLRAQISLKRR

>member
-44 ILFPE
+44 VLFPE

-82 QEAIIIAPI
+82 QETIIIAPI

-147 VDIYAP
+147 VDIYVP
-153 NSKAYRLSFFDT
+153 NSKAYRLSFFDM

-185 LEIEIPPTLFSLD
+185 LEIEIPPTLFSLN
-198 EPSYKDLK
+198 EQSYKDLK
-206 TKVEQSPLNS
+206 AKVEQSPLNS

-244 SPKALEEIQELASL
+244 SPRALEEIQELTSL
-258 NELDCERFKSLK
+258 NELDGERFKFLK
-270 VLENAQGYEDLEIHA
+270 VLENPQGYEDLEIHV
-285 HALEGFI
+285 HALESFI

-297 HKITLLAPN
+297 RKITLLAPN
-306 KTILDNVLGTI
+306 KTILDNAISVL
-317 KKSNMDNVLGT
+317 
-328 IEKSNMECVIAP
+328 EKSHIECVIVP

-371 NELNPGEWVV
+371 NELNAGEWVV

-410 LGEDKLLLPVENL
+410 WGEDKLLLPVENL

-430 AQSDSVPVKDRLGK
+430 VQSDSVPTKDRLGK

-449 LKAKVRTKLLEIAG
+449 LKAKVKTKLLEIAS

-511 DLSSKR
+511 DLSSHR

-545 GFQSVLV
+545 GFQSALV

-567 ARFENF
+567 ARFEKF

-589 LLKAVELGLI
+589 LLKAVELGQV
-599 DVLVGTHA
+599 DVLIGTHA

-664 SISSLKT
+664 GISSLKI

-738 NANKSEEIM
+738 NANESEEIM

-958 NQLGILKLSNF
+958 NQLGIIKLSNF
-969 NQNITLTYSDE
+969 NQNITLTYNDE
-980 KKESLKAPSKDD
+980 HKESLKAPSKDD

-999 LKHLRAQISLKQR
+999 LKHLRAQISLKRR

>member
-37 FKPNTKA
+37 FKPSIKA

-82 QEAIIIAPI
+82 QEVIIIAPI

-147 VDIYAP
+147 VDIYVP
-153 NSKAYRLSFFDT
+153 NSKAYRLSFFDM

-185 LEIEIPPTLFSLD
+185 LEIEIPPTLFSLN
-198 EPSYKDLK
+198 EQSYKDLK

-229 GEKANDLL
+229 GEKAQDLL
-237 HAYKSVI
+237 SVYKSVI
-244 SPKALEEIQELASL
+244 SPRALEEIQELASL
-258 NELDCERFKSLK
+258 NELDYERFKFLE

-292 ALHSN
+292 ALHSH

-317 KKSNMDNVLGT
+317 
-328 IEKSNMECVIAP
+328 EKSSIQCVIAP

-387 GVFSQLVQHSVLGS
+387 GVFSQLVQHSILGS

-410 LGEDKLLLPVENL
+410 WGEDKLLLPVENL

-430 AQSDSVPVKDRLGK
+430 AQSDSVPAKDRLGK

-545 GFQSVLV
+545 GFQSALV

-589 LLKAVELGLI
+589 LLKAVELGQV

-664 SISSLKT
+664 GISSLKT

-716 KVKTKLENLI
+716 KVKTKLEELI

-738 NANKSEEIM
+738 NANESEEIM

-861 NIGYALYTRMLEDAI
+861 NIGYALYTCMLEDAI

-890 EIQLGVSAFL
+890 EIQLSVSAFL

-905 ASDSLRLDL
+905 GSDSLRLDL

-921 ENVDEVGQI
+921 ENTDEVGQI

-958 NQLGILKLSNF
+958 NQLGIIKLSNF
-969 NQNITLTYSDE
+969 NQNITITYSDE

-999 LKHLRAQISLKQR
+999 LKHLRAQIPLKRH

>member
-19 LACKDFKESELA
+19 LACKDFKESKLA

-37 FKPNTKA
+37 FKPNIKA
-44 ILFPE
+44 VLFPE

-82 QEAIIIAPI
+82 QEVIIIAPI

-147 VDIYAP
+147 VDIYVP

-173 DPTTQMSLKEDL
+173 DTTTQMSLKEEL

-229 GEKANDLL
+229 GEKAQDLL
-237 HAYKSVI
+237 SVYKSVI
-244 SPKALEEIQELASL
+244 SPRALEEIQELASL
-258 NELDCERFKSLK
+258 NELDYERFKFLK
-270 VLENAQGYEDLEIHA
+270 VLENAQGYEDLEIHV

-292 ALHSN
+292 ALHSH

-306 KTILDNVLGTI
+306 KTILDNAISAL
-317 KKSNMDNVLGT
+317 
-328 IEKSNMECVIAP
+328 EKSNIECVIAP

-430 AQSDSVPVKDRLGK
+430 AQSDSVPAKDRLGK

-449 LKAKVRTKLLEIAG
+449 LKAKVRTKLLEIAS

-501 QEKAIAEISK
+501 QEKAIAEISR
-511 DLSSKR
+511 DLSSHR

-545 GFQSVLV
+545 GFQSALV

-589 LLKAVELGLI
+589 LLKAVELGLV

-612 FKNLGLVVVD
+612 FKNLGLMVVD

-664 SISSLKT
+664 GISSLKT

-969 NQNITLTYSDE
+969 NQNITLTYNDE
-980 KKESLKAPSKDD
+980 HKESLKAPSKDD

-999 LKHLRAQISLKQR
+999 LKHLRAQISLKRR

>member
-1 MIQSSLYRALNKG
+1 MIQSSLYGALNKG

-153 NSKAYRLSFFDT
+153 NSKAYRLSFFDM

-173 DPTTQMSLKEDL
+173 DLTTQMSLKEDL
-185 LEIEIPPTLFSLD
+185 LEIEIPPTLFSLN
-198 EPSYKDLK
+198 EQSYKDLK
-206 TKVEQSPLNS
+206 AKVEQSPLNS

-229 GEKANDLL
+229 EEKANDLL

-244 SPKALEEIQELASL
+244 SPRALEEIQELASL
-258 NELDCERFKSLK
+258 NELDGERFKFLK
-270 VLENAQGYEDLEIHA
+270 VLENPQGYEDLEIHA
-285 HALEGFI
+285 HALESFMT
-292 ALHSN
+292 LHSN
-297 HKITLLAPN
+297 RKITLLAPN
-306 KTILDNVLGTI
+306 KTILDNAISAL
-317 KKSNMDNVLGT
+317 
-328 IEKSNMECVIAP
+328 EKSHVECVIAP

-346 TPDGIFISLNSFER
+346 TPDGIFISLNSFGR

-371 NELNPGEWVV
+371 NELNAGEWVV

-410 LGEDKLLLPVENL
+410 WGEDKLLLPVENL

-430 AQSDSVPVKDRLGK
+430 AQSDSVPTKDRLGK

-449 LKAKVRTKLLEIAG
+449 LKAKVKTKLLEIAS

-545 GFQSVLV
+545 GFQSALV
-552 VPTTLLAHQHFETLR
+552 VPTTLLVHQHFETLR

-589 LLKAVELGLI
+589 LLKAVGLGLI

-664 SISSLKT
+664 GISSLKI
-671 PPTDRKPS
+671 PPTDKKPS

-686 NDELLKEIIYRE
+686 NDELLKEIIHRE

-716 KVKTKLENLI
+716 KVKTKLEDLI

-890 EIQLGVSAFL
+890 EIQLSVSAFL
-900 NPELI
+900 NSELI

-921 ENVDEVGQI
+921 ENTDEVGQI

-958 NQLGILKLSNF
+958 NQLGIIKLSNF
-969 NQNITLTYSDE
+969 NQNITITYSDE

-999 LKHLRAQISLKQR
+999 LKHLRTQISLKRH

>member
-37 FKPNTKA
+37 FKPHTKA

-82 QEAIIIAPI
+82 QEVIIIAPI

-165 ECESIKEF
+165 ECESIKEL
-173 DPTTQMSLKEDL
+173 DPATQMSLKEDL

-198 EPSYKDLK
+198 ESSYKDLK

-237 HAYKSVI
+237 HTYKSII
-244 SPKALEEIQELASL
+244 SPRALEEIQELASL
-258 NELDCERFKSLK
+258 NELDCECFKFLK

-306 KTILDNVLGTI
+306 KTILDNVLGTLER
-317 KKSNMDNVLGT
+317 SN
-328 IEKSNMECVIAP
+328 IECVIAP

-430 AQSDSVPVKDRLGK
+430 AQSDSVPAKDRLGK

-477 KKMDTHL
+477 KKMDVHL

-511 DLSSKR
+511 DLSSHR

-545 GFQSVLV
+545 GFQSALV

-573 GVKVARLDRYA
+573 GVRVARLDRYA

-589 LLKAVELGLI
+589 LLKAVELGLV

-664 SISSLKT
+664 GISSLKT

-686 NDELLKEIIYRE
+686 NDELLKEIIHRE

-703 QIFYIH
+703 QVFYIH

-716 KVKTKLENLI
+716 KVKTKLEDLI

-738 NANKSEEIM
+738 NANESEEIM

-861 NIGYALYTRMLEDAI
+861 NIGYALYTHMLEDAI

-958 NQLGILKLSNF
+958 NQLGIIKLSNF
-969 NQNITLTYSDE
+969 NQNITITYGDE

-999 LKHLRAQISLKQR
+999 LKHLHAQISLKRR

>member
-1 MIQSSLYRALNKG
+1 MIQSSLYKALNKG

-37 FKPNTKA
+37 FKPSIKA

-147 VDIYAP
+147 VDIYVP

-185 LEIEIPPTLFSLD
+185 LEIEIPPTLFSLN
-198 EPSYKDLK
+198 EQSYKDLK

-258 NELDCERFKSLK
+258 NELDGERFKFLK
-270 VLENAQGYEDLEIHA
+270 VLENPQGYEDLEIHA
-285 HALEGFI
+285 HALESFI

-297 HKITLLAPN
+297 RKITLLAPN
-306 KTILDNVLGTI
+306 KTILDNAISVL
-317 KKSNMDNVLGT
+317 
-328 IEKSNMECVIAP
+328 EKSHIECVIAP

-371 NELNPGEWVV
+371 NELNAGEWVV

-410 LGEDKLLLPVENL
+410 FGEDKLLLPVENL

-430 AQSDSVPVKDRLGK
+430 AQSDSVPTKDRLGK

-449 LKAKVRTKLLEIAG
+449 LKDKVKTKLLEIAS

-484 AELEVFKSHAGF
+484 AELEIFKSHAGF

-501 QEKAIAEISK
+501 QEKAITEISK

-545 GFQSVLV
+545 GFQSALV

-664 SISSLKT
+664 GISSLKI

-686 NDELLKEIIYRE
+686 NDELLKEIIHRE
-698 LRRNG
+698 LHRNG

-716 KVKTKLENLI
+716 KVKTKLEDLI

-738 NANKSEEIM
+738 SANESEEIM

-890 EIQLGVSAFL
+890 EIQLSVSAFL

-905 ASDSLRLDL
+905 GSDSLRLDL

-921 ENVDEVGQI
+921 ENIDEVGQI

-958 NQLGILKLSNF
+958 NQLGIIKLSNF
-969 NQNITLTYSDE
+969 NQNITITYSDE

-999 LKHLRAQISLKQR
+999 LKHLHAQISLKRH

>member
-37 FKPNTKA
+37 FKPNTKT

-82 QEAIIIAPI
+82 QETIIIAPI

-109 TLLEKYNLKDLKDK
+109 TLLGKYNLKDLKDK

-165 ECESIKEF
+165 ECESIKEL

-258 NELDCERFKSLK
+258 NELDCERFKLLK

-317 KKSNMDNVLGT
+317 
-328 IEKSNMECVIAP
+328 EKSSIQCVIAP

-387 GVFSQLVQHSVLGS
+387 GLFSQLVQHSVLGS

-410 LGEDKLLLPVENL
+410 WGEDKLLLPVENL

-430 AQSDSVPVKDRLGK
+430 AQSDSVPTKDRLGK

-477 KKMDTHL
+477 KKMDVHL

-501 QEKAIAEISK
+501 QEKAIAEISR
-511 DLSSKR
+511 DLSSHR

-545 GFQSVLV
+545 GFQSALV

-589 LLKAVELGLI
+589 LLKAVELGLV

-664 SISSLKT
+664 GISSLKT
-671 PPTDRKPS
+671 PPTDRKPN

-686 NDELLKEIIYRE
+686 NDELLKEIIHRE

-738 NANKSEEIM
+738 NAHKSEEIM

-833 SGESIAYH
+833 SGESVAYH

-861 NIGYALYTRMLEDAI
+861 NIGYVLYTRMLEDAI

-921 ENVDEVGQI
+921 EDVDEVGQI

-958 NQLGILKLSNF
+958 NQLGIIKLSNF
-969 NQNITLTYSDE
+969 NQNITITYSDE

-999 LKHLRAQISLKQR
+999 LKHLHAQISLKRH

>member
-82 QEAIIIAPI
+82 QEVIIIAPI

-258 NELDCERFKSLK
+258 NELDCERFKFLK
-270 VLENAQGYEDLEIHA
+270 VLENPQGYEDLEIHA

-292 ALHSN
+292 TLHSN
-297 HKITLLAPN
+297 RKITLLAPN
-306 KTILDNVLGTI
+306 KTILDNAISALER
-317 KKSNMDNVLGT
+317 S
-328 IEKSNMECVIAP
+328 SMECVIAP

-430 AQSDSVPVKDRLGK
+430 VQSDSVPAKDRLGK

-449 LKAKVRTKLLEIAG
+449 LKAKVKTKLLEIAG

-477 KKMDTHL
+477 KKMDVHL

-545 GFQSVLV
+545 GFQSALV

-589 LLKAVELGLI
+589 LLKAVELGLV

-664 SISSLKT
+664 GISSLKT

-969 NQNITLTYSDE
+969 NQNITITYGDE

-999 LKHLRAQISLKQR
+999 LKHLRTQISLKRR

>member
-82 QEAIIIAPI
+82 QEVIIIAPI

-165 ECESIKEF
+165 ECESIKEL

-229 GEKANDLL
+229 GEKAQDLL
-237 HAYKSVI
+237 SVYKSVI
-244 SPKALEEIQELASL
+244 SPRALEEIQELASL
-258 NELDCERFKSLK
+258 NELDYERFKFLE

-292 ALHSN
+292 ALHSH

-317 KKSNMDNVLGT
+317 
-328 IEKSNMECVIAP
+328 EKSSMECVIAP

-430 AQSDSVPVKDRLGK
+430 AQSDSVPAKDRLGK

-477 KKMDTHL
+477 KKMDVHL

-511 DLSSKR
+511 DLSSHR

-545 GFQSVLV
+545 GFQSALV

-567 ARFENF
+567 VRFENF

-589 LLKAVELGLI
+589 LLKAVELGQV

-664 SISSLKT
+664 GISSLKT

-738 NANKSEEIM
+738 NANESEEII

-921 ENVDEVGQI
+921 ENTDEVGQI

-958 NQLGILKLSNF
+958 NQLGIIKLSNF
-969 NQNITLTYSDE
+969 NQNITITYSDE

-999 LKHLRAQISLKQR
+999 LKHLRAQISLKRH

>member
-1 MIQSSLYRALNKG
+1 MIQSSLYGALNKG

-153 NSKAYRLSFFDT
+153 NSKAYRLSFFDM

-185 LEIEIPPTLFSLD
+185 LEIEIPPTLFSLN

-258 NELDCERFKSLK
+258 NELDGERFKFLK
-270 VLENAQGYEDLEIHA
+270 VLENPQGYEDLEIHA
-285 HALEGFI
+285 HALESFI

-297 HKITLLAPN
+297 RKITLLAPN
-306 KTILDNVLGTI
+306 KTILDNAISAL
-317 KKSNMDNVLGT
+317 
-328 IEKSNMECVIAP
+328 EKSHIECVIAP

-371 NELNPGEWVV
+371 NELNAGEWVV

-410 LGEDKLLLPVENL
+410 WGEDKLLLPVENL

-430 AQSDSVPVKDRLGK
+430 AQSDSVPTKDRLGK

-484 AELEVFKSHAGF
+484 AELEIFKSHAGF

-545 GFQSVLV
+545 GFQSTLV

-622 EEHKFGVKQKEA
+622 EEHKFGVKQKES

-664 SISSLKT
+664 GISSLKI

-716 KVKTKLENLI
+716 KVKTKLEELI

-738 NANKSEEIM
+738 SAHESEEIM
-747 LEFAKGNY
+747 LEFTKGSY

-890 EIQLGVSAFL
+890 EIQLSVSAFL

-921 ENVDEVGQI
+921 ENIDEVGKI

-958 NQLGILKLSNF
+958 NQLGIIKLSNF
-969 NQNITLTYSDE
+969 NQNITITYGDE

-999 LKHLRAQISLKQR
+999 LKHLRAQISLKRH

>member
-1 MIQSSLYRALNKG
+1 MIQSSLYKALNEG

-19 LACKDFKESELA
+19 LACKDFKESKLA

-44 ILFPE
+44 VLFPE

-82 QEAIIIAPI
+82 QETIIIAPI

-165 ECESIKEF
+165 ECESIKEL
-173 DPTTQMSLKEDL
+173 DPATQMSLKEDL

-229 GEKANDLL
+229 GEKAQDLL
-237 HAYKSVI
+237 SVYKSVI
-244 SPKALEEIQELASL
+244 SPRALEEIQELASL
-258 NELDCERFKSLK
+258 NELDYERFKFLK
-270 VLENAQGYEDLEIHA
+270 VLENAQGYEDLEIHV

-292 ALHSN
+292 ALHSH

-317 KKSNMDNVLGT
+317 
-328 IEKSNMECVIAP
+328 EKSSMECVIAP

-346 TPDGIFISLNSFER
+346 TPDRIFISLNSFER

-430 AQSDSVPVKDRLGK
+430 AQSDSVPAKDRLGK

-449 LKAKVRTKLLEIAG
+449 LKAKVRTKLLEIAS

-477 KKMDTHL
+477 KKMDVHL

-545 GFQSVLV
+545 GFQSALV

-573 GVKVARLDRYA
+573 GVKVARLDRYT

-589 LLKAVELGLI
+589 LLKAVELGLV

-664 SISSLKT
+664 GISSLKT

-716 KVKTKLENLI
+716 KVKTKLEELI

-958 NQLGILKLSNF
+958 NQLGIIKLSNF
-969 NQNITLTYSDE
+969 NQNITITYGDE

-999 LKHLRAQISLKQR
+999 LKHLRAQISLKRR

>member
-1 MIQSSLYRALNKG
+1 MIQSSLYKALNEG

-19 LACKDFKESELA
+19 LACKDFKESKLA
-31 KEVISY
+31 KEVINY
-37 FKPNTKA
+37 FTPNIKA
-44 ILFPE
+44 VLFPE

-82 QEAIIIAPI
+82 QEVIIIAPI

-147 VDIYAP
+147 VDIYIP
-153 NSKAYRLSFFDT
+153 NSKAYRLSFFDA
-165 ECESIKEF
+165 ECESIKEL
-173 DPTTQMSLKEDL
+173 DPTTQMSFKEDL
-185 LEIEIPPTLFSLD
+185 LEIEISPTLFSLD

-229 GEKANDLL
+229 GEKAQDLL
-237 HAYKSVI
+237 SVYKSVI

-258 NELDCERFKSLK
+258 NELDDERFKFLK

-306 KTILDNVLGTI
+306 KTILDNAISAL
-317 KKSNMDNVLGT
+317 
-328 IEKSNMECVIAP
+328 EKSSMECVIAP

-346 TPDGIFISLNSFER
+346 TPDRIFISLNSFER

-371 NELNPGEWVV
+371 NELNAGEWVV

-387 GVFSQLVQHSVLGS
+387 GVFSQLIQHSVLGS

-449 LKAKVRTKLLEIAG
+449 LKAKVRTKLLEIAS

-477 KKMDTHL
+477 KKMDVHL

-511 DLSSKR
+511 NLSSHR

-545 GFQSVLV
+545 GFQSALV

-573 GVKVARLDRYA
+573 GVKVARLDRYIKT
-584 SEKNK
+584 SEKSK
-589 LLKAVELGLI
+589 LLKAVELGQVDALI
-599 DVLVGTHA
+599 GTHA

-664 SISSLKT
+664 GISSLKT

-686 NDELLKEIIYRE
+686 NDELLKEIIHRE

-738 NANKSEEIM
+738 NANESEEIM

-938 GKIDDL
+938 GKMDDL

-958 NQLGILKLSNF
+958 NQLGIIKLSNF

-980 KKESLKAPSKDD
+980 NKESLKAPSKDD

-999 LKHLRAQISLKQR
+999 LKHLRAQISLKRR